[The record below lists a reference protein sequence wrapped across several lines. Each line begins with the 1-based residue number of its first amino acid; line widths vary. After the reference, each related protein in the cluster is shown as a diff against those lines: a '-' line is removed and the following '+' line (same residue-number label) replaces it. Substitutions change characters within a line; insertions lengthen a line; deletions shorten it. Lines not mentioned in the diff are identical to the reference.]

1 MDIPRQHVPRQ
12 DATSAIRAIRRT
24 IRYTVALVCTLA
36 LGIGANIAMF
46 WIVDQLLS

>member
-12 DATSAIRAIRRT
+12 DVGSASRT
-24 IRYTVALVCTLA
+24 IRRMIRYTAALVYTLA

>member
-12 DATSAIRAIRRT
+12 DTSSAIRAVRRT
-24 IRYTVALVCTLA
+24 IRYTVALVWTLA